1 MTRDLQ
7 ALRTLAQRVMQAR
20 DERGV
25 WRPVRACAADLAQ
38 RGDITTARRAAEAMA
53 RVAAAVRDFK
63 G

>member
-1 MTRDLQ
+1 MSRDLQ
-7 ALRTLAQRVMQAR
+7 ALRALGQRVMQAR

-38 RGDITTARRAAEAMA
+38 RGDLAIVRRAAEAMA
-53 RVAAAVRDFK
+53 RVAVAVRDVR